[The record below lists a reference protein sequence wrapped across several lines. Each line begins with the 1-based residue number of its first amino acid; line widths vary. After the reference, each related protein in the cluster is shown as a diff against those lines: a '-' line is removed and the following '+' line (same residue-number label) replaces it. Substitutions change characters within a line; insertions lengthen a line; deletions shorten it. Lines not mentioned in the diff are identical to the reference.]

1 MWDWY
6 TRLPTWAQIA
16 IPLGLVGVILLIWA
30 PWKASS
36 ASGGVPVGT
45 SPVTGSPPGTPGS
58 SPVAVTPPVPGSLL
72 PPPAQGTSASTSGL
86 LIMPPVRVNP
96 APIVTPTPRAVRSPS
111 EPSRTAT
118 PITTTPKTAAAT
130 TASTASAPAVS
141 PVSKVVS
148 FVRASQPQAVSG
160 GTNARIVNPSYQ
172 QTATAHPTQNTTRVT
187 EPTVSAARTAAVVLA
202 QRIRSV
208 QTEAHGSNSVANRT
222 TVSQHQNV
230 VAVHTARATHAP
242 VQVTRSV
249 AHSISPFRGRI
260 AQITRAPARTVVHHT
275 TAAARPA
282 PRQISQF
289 GRYRL

>member
-16 IPLGLVGVILLIWA
+16 IPLGLVGVIILIWA
-30 PWKASS
+30 PWKTSA

-58 SPVAVTPPVPGSLL
+58 SPVAVTPPVTGPILQPPGRGEPGPISGPILL
-72 PPPAQGTSASTSGL
+72 TPIRGNQGFTTS
-86 LIMPPVRVNP
+86 
-96 APIVTPTPRAVRSPS
+96 TPRAVRSPS
-111 EPSRTAT
+111 EPTRAAT

-141 PVSKVVS
+141 PVSRVVS
-148 FVRASQPQAVSG
+148 FVRSSQPQAVSG

-208 QTEAHGSNSVANRT
+208 QTVAHGSNSVANRT
-222 TVSQHQNV
+222 AVSQHQNV
-230 VAVHTARATHAP
+230 VTVHTAAATRAP

-249 AHSISPFRGRI
+249 THSISPFRGRI

-275 TAAARPA
+275 TA